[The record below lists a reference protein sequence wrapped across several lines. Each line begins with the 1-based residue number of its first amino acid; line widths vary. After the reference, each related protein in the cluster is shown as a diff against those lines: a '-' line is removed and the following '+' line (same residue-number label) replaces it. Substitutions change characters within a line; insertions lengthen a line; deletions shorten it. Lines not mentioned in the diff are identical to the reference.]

1 MLQFKYEKIFI
12 GGLLGVVLVS
22 AALLTYLFLAPDTT
36 DVRGK

>member
-22 AALLTYLFLAPDTT
+22 AALLTYLFLGPDTT